1 MSSKSLQ
8 RLLEEKYKEKPVSF
22 VNHVIHVDLK
32 DKSYDIEIEK
42 GILAKIG
49 EKIKPLYNGKKV
61 FVVTDKTVFD
71 LHSKQLLDSL
81 KRAGFEVKT
90 EVLEPGE
97 KTKSLSSLEK
107 IYNSMLDFKLT
118 RSDLVIAFGGGV
130 IGDLC
135 GFAASTYLRGVRF
148 VQIPTTLLAQT
159 DSSVGGKVAVNLER
173 GKNLVGSFYQP
184 KAVYIDTALLDTLD
198 DKTFAD
204 GMAEVI
210 KYACIKDKELFE
222 LISQN
227 ASRTAITDHIDD
239 VVFKCCDIKRAV
251 VENDE
256 FDTGER
262 MLLNFGHTIGH
273 AIEKYYNYEKYTH
286 GMGVSAGMCMITE
299 AAERIGLTKVGTAQ
313 RIKSVVLGFGLPHS
327 VELEN
332 SSVILDTVALDKKN
346 IDGCLNVIL
355 LKEIG
360 DSYIHKTT
368 ADFFKEGNK

>member
-1 MSSKSLQ
+1 M
-8 RLLEEKYKEKPVSF
+8 
-22 VNHVIHVDLK
+22 IHTIYVDLK
-32 DKSYDIEIEK
+32 EKSYNIEIEK
-42 GILAKIG
+42 GILSRVG
-49 EKIKPLYNGKKV
+49 ERLKSLYKGKKV
-61 FVVTDKTVFD
+61 FIVTDKTVFN
-71 LHSKQLLDSL
+71 LHSEILLNSLDS
-81 KRAGFEVKT
+81 AGFEVKT
-90 EVLEPGE
+90 QILEPGE
-97 KTKSLSSLEK
+97 KTKSLSSLEQ

-118 RSDLVIAFGGGV
+118 RSDMVIAFGGGV

-184 KAVYIDTALLDTLD
+184 KAVYIDTALLETLD

-210 KYACIKDKELFE
+210 KYACIKDENLFE
-222 LISQN
+222 LIAQN
-227 ASRTAITDHIDD
+227 ADRTAIMQHIDD
-239 VVFKCCDIKRAV
+239 VVYKCCDIKRSV

-262 MLLNFGHTIGH
+262 MLLNFGHTVGH
-273 AIEKYYNYEKYTH
+273 AIEKYYNYEEYTH

-299 AAERIGLTKVGTAQ
+299 IAESQGLTEIGTAEK
-313 RIKSVVLGFGLPHS
+313 IKATVSGFGLPVS
-327 VELEN
+327 VDLEN
-332 SSVILDTVALDKKN
+332 SNVILDAVALDKKN

-355 LKEIG
+355 LNKIG
-360 DSYIHKTT
+360 NSYIYKTS
-368 ADFFKEGNK
+368 ADFFQGR

>member
-1 MSSKSLQ
+1 MN
-8 RLLEEKYKEKPVSF
+8 F
-22 VNHVIHVDLK
+22 VLHTIHVDLK
-32 DKSYDIEIEK
+32 DKSYNIEIEN
-42 GILAKIG
+42 GILSKVG
-49 EKIKPLYNGKKV
+49 EKIKTFYNGKKL
-61 FVVTDKTVFD
+61 FVVTDQNVFN
-71 LHSKQLLDSL
+71 LHSKVLLDSL
-81 KRAGFEVKT
+81 SEAGFEVKT

-184 KAVYIDTALLDTLD
+184 KAVYIDTALLETLD

-210 KYACIKDKELFE
+210 KYACIKDADLFE
-222 LISQN
+222 LIAKN
-227 ASRTAITDHIDD
+227 ATRSAIMEHIDD
-239 VVFKCCDIKRAV
+239 VVFKCCDIKRSV

-273 AIEKYYNYEKYTH
+273 AIEKYYNYETYTH

-299 AAERIGLTKVGTAQ
+299 FAEKAELTKQGTAEK
-313 RIKSVVLGFGLPHS
+313 IKAVVNGFGLPVS
-327 VELEN
+327 VDLEN
-332 SSVILDTVALDKKN
+332 STIILDTVALDKKN

-355 LKEIG
+355 LNKIG
-360 DSYIHKTT
+360 DSYIYKTT
-368 ADFFKEGNK
+368 PDFFKEGSR